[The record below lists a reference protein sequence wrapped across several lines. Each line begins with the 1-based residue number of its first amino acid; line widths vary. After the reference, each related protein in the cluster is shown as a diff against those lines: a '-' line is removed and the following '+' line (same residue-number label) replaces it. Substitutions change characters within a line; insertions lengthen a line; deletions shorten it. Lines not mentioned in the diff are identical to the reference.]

1 MILQRTKTHII
12 RLHKSTWKITKS
24 MKIKPILKLFC
35 YILGIY
41 YLALKC
47 VFPNK
52 YRKGTQCFLY
62 VLMCIKEHVL
72 GHTLFIVRKVKFSY
86 YKIFINICWLSNRV
100 LLDFRI
106 ILCVKREWTA
116 ESKCKSM
123 YVSKFEFIQ
132 FAICFIIGK

>member
-1 MILQRTKTHII
+1 
-12 RLHKSTWKITKS
+12 

-72 GHTLFIVRKVKFSY
+72 GHILEGK
-86 YKIFINICWLSNRV
+86 LSFLTTKS
-100 LLDFRI
+100 LLTYAGF
-106 ILCVKREWTA
+106 LL
-116 ESKCKSM
+116 
-123 YVSKFEFIQ
+123 EF
-132 FAICFIIGK
+132 C